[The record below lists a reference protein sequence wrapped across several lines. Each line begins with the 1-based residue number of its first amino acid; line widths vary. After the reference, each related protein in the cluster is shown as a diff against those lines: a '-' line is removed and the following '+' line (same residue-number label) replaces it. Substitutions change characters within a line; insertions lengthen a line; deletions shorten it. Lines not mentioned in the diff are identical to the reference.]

1 MTPGSKRAQRWLDEH
16 PNAQPWVAFL
26 ARVFSAQSNQRLS
39 LSAAAVAFWAVLAIS
54 PLLIAI
60 AMIFSRLVD
69 PEALTDAVDELRKN
83 APESFNSVL
92 ATQVQKASEVS
103 ATAATWSVV
112 LSLITVLWAVSRG
125 VYTLLRAV
133 RYAYGLP
140 PQSYFWARALG
151 FLGAVITAFVLGALI
166 LTTAAITV
174 LLSDIGGAL
183 ETILY
188 GVLVIGG
195 TLLLGAV
202 FMGVFRVATGRD
214 GKGRLYWPGALVG
227 AFGTLAV
234 FVGFAIYLVFAGSYE
249 AIYGALAGSVILSI
263 VTYTAT
269 YVILLGAVGNNQL
282 RPREAPPASPS
293 APASAGE
300 GPPHSRARS
309 D

>member
-1 MTPGSKRAQRWLDEH
+1 MTPGSKRAQRWIDEH
-16 PNAQPWVAFL
+16 PNAQPWLAFL
-26 ARVFSAQSNQRLS
+26 ARVFSTQANQRLS
-39 LSAAAVAFWAVLAIS
+39 LSAAAVAFWAVLAVS

-60 AMIFSRLVD
+60 ALIFSRVVD
-69 PEALTDAVDELRKN
+69 PEALTEAVDELQRS
-83 APESFNSVL
+83 APASFNSML
-92 ATQVQKASEVS
+92 ATQVEKASEVS

-133 RYAYGLP
+133 RFAYGLP
-140 PQSYFWARALG
+140 PQSYLWARALG
-151 FLGAVITAFVLGALI
+151 FIGAVVTAIVLGTLI
-166 LTTAAITV
+166 FAVAAITV
-174 LLSDIGGAL
+174 LLSDIGGAV

-188 GVLVIGG
+188 IVLVIVG

-214 GKGRLYWPGALVG
+214 GKGRLYWPGALIG

-234 FVGFAIYLVFAGSYE
+234 FIGFGVYLAIAGSYE

-263 VTYTAT
+263 VTYIAT

-282 RPREAPPASPS
+282 RPQEPRTPGATSSESAAADLPHIRERT
-293 APASAGE
+293 G
-300 GPPHSRARS
+300 
-309 D
+309 